1 MDVII
6 EGQITEN
13 EGMDEVLQ
21 TVAELKSVQTPI
33 LRINEEGTELQGRIA
48 FSQGGYIIGAK
59 VNITNEVGYPALRKL
74 LLVKVGNYAILD
86 PLRRSIAELNQSLWI
101 KAEKLVDLLPNLPDT
116 PDGLMDAHP
125 IEREVGSVARPKTG
139 QIDLT
144 VPLEKEYNEQGEQ
157 INKAPQ
163 VSAKTKARKFDL
175 GVWRGVKFVLAA
187 VATIA
192 VAAGVTYVVQH
203 WKEMPEKLNLNQG
216 ASQTTPEASGTGQT
230 TPATT
235 TGTDMPPAGTGT
247 APAGTK

>member
-6 EGQITEN
+6 EGQITES

-74 LLVKVGNYAILD
+74 LLVKAGNYAILD

-144 VPLEKEYNEQGEQ
+144 VPLEKEFNEQGEQ
-157 INKAPQ
+157 INKPTQ
-163 VSAKTKARKFDL
+163 VSTKAKARKFDL
-175 GVWRGVKFVLAA
+175 GVWRAMKFVLAA
-187 VATIA
+187 VVTVA
-192 VAAGVTYVVQH
+192 VAFGATYAVQH
-203 WKEMPEKLNLNQG
+203 WNELPDKLNMKQDGSTPAPEATPVKGGPEAAPSSSASPSPG
-216 ASQTTPEASGTGQT
+216 AS
-230 TPATT
+230 
-235 TGTDMPPAGTGT
+235 
-247 APAGTK
+247 K

>member
-6 EGQITEN
+6 EGQITES

-33 LRINEEGTELQGRIA
+33 LRINEEGTDLQGRIA

-74 LLVKVGNYAILD
+74 LLVKTGNYAILD

-144 VPLEKEYNEQGEQ
+144 VPLEKEFNEQGEQ
-157 INKAPQ
+157 INKPPTQ
-163 VSAKTKARKFDL
+163 VSTKAKARKFDL
-175 GVWRGVKFVLAA
+175 GVWRAMKFVLAA
-187 VATIA
+187 VLTIA
-192 VAAGVTYVVQH
+192 VAFGATYAVQH
-203 WKEMPEKLNLNQG
+203 WNELPEKLNMKQG
-216 ASQTTPEASGTGQT
+216 EVPEAAGGETPSA
-230 TPATT
+230 TPA
-235 TGTDMPPAGTGT
+235 PSPSPSAS
-247 APAGTK
+247 K